1 MTQLYL
7 IAPQKSE
14 REYKC
19 YARSD
24 WLMVTPR
31 SKSINYGIMLCNHYW
46 YNPKHKIVLTT
57 PMEDMFYAMIGK
69 DGDSFALK
77 CKNKELKP
85 NPFTIIRRT

>member
-1 MTQLYL
+1 MSQLFL
-7 IAPQKSE
+7 IPPQKSE
-14 REYKC
+14 REYKR

-57 PMEDMFYAMIGK
+57 PMEDMFYSMIGK
-69 DGDSFALK
+69 DGDNFALRCVRHEVK
-77 CKNKELKP
+77 SNS
-85 NPFTIIRRT
+85 FTRIRRT